1 MSAKILQSLF
11 DVKNI
16 PADAQKVLQNFDQ
29 IAQAALPANSK
40 QLVALPKQIRELSHQ
55 MTDDRGSRRL
65 GYMNEKTFLS
75 AYIRYFVWWNLVRLT
90 RLFANLDFGF
100 LRDGDVCLD
109 IGSGPMT
116 LVCALWLACPT
127 LRQKKLVWYALD
139 ISQAALTAGEE
150 LFLSVAAATG
160 GEPWKIVRVKG
171 PLGTSIKQK
180 AALVTCANMFNEILQ
195 KQSEPP
201 DFLAKKYSQALF
213 KYLDFAEETSPAIFL
228 AEPGTP
234 GCGRFVSLMRDAFIR
249 RGLNALAPCPH
260 QGSCPMDGRRAG
272 KNGATGKWCNFAFE
286 TDDAPKK
293 LLALSAKAGIPKERA
308 VLSFVFAQTVASPK
322 SGRVLGQGKVTA
334 TETASKPKTC
344 GGRIRIAS
352 DIIRVPASEPG
363 QKPRIGH
370 YACSER
376 GLLLALSSGGRR
388 VYSGDLLELPPAPG
402 QENVSCDEIQSKPKN
417 ARRSFGQDNSSRPA
431 RDAKSGAII
440 VEI

>member
-139 ISQAALTAGEE
+139 ISQAALARSLGISQQTLSSWEHGHTAPRTSTLPKIAEA
-150 LFLSVAAATG
+150 LDCSVADLL
-160 GEPWKIVRVKG
+160 GENRS
-171 PLGTSIKQK
+171 TK
-180 AALVTCANMFNEILQ
+180 AA
-195 KQSEPP
+195 
-201 DFLAKKYSQALF
+201 
-213 KYLDFAEETSPAIFL
+213 
-228 AEPGTP
+228 
-234 GCGRFVSLMRDAFIR
+234 GRHNATAA
-249 RGLNALAPCPH
+249 RG
-260 QGSCPMDGRRAG
+260 
-272 KNGATGKWCNFAFE
+272 
-286 TDDAPKK
+286 
-293 LLALSAKAGIPKERA
+293 
-308 VLSFVFAQTVASPK
+308 
-322 SGRVLGQGKVTA
+322 
-334 TETASKPKTC
+334 
-344 GGRIRIAS
+344 
-352 DIIRVPASEPG
+352 
-363 QKPRIGH
+363 
-370 YACSER
+370 
-376 GLLLALSSGGRR
+376 
-388 VYSGDLLELPPAPG
+388 
-402 QENVSCDEIQSKPKN
+402 
-417 ARRSFGQDNSSRPA
+417 
-431 RDAKSGAII
+431 
-440 VEI
+440 